1 MPPPGPGRRLRR
13 ALRWLFRRRILP
25 LLVSLTH
32 AAMTLAAAGGLVACA
47 LLWRLQAGPLP
58 VPMLATALE
67 QLISSDGVELR
78 IGAAALSWLPPA
90 ESGGSPALSLR
101 LYGLQLPD
109 ASGKARLELPEIA
122 AQLPARNL
130 LLRGAYVPETL
141 TVDGPLLVLEVGPD
155 GLPDMPR
162 ATRGGAAAGDGS
174 RGPARP
180 LPDEN
185 PLQYLLR
192 RSGAR
197 DRLAALHEVRV
208 NAARLEVRDHDG
220 ELRAVMQGGD
230 LLLRRDRQ
238 GENVG
243 FRGGG
248 SLRVGAAEGTLRF
261 LGHIGAEPATLDLH
275 ISLPAMRPAE
285 IAAELPVLAPLAGLD
300 APVALEARLR
310 YSRDGVRG
318 QLDMRAGG
326 GTLLL
331 PDGGS
336 AVIGG
341 GPDAASLSLRLD
353 GVDAERRPWGHVEI
367 GLRQGRLDVP
377 GLGKVQ
383 VGDALPV
390 AGASGGPPS
399 GPPQPGAPQ
408 PGAPQPGAPGA
419 AGTAGVVPALRL
431 SASLGAPDAQG
442 RSSGAAELTL
452 GRLAVS
458 AATGEQVSFGAA
470 APSPPSRRSGGM
482 ARPPV
487 QGEAG
492 SKAPGPDAGA
502 ARPVPPAS
510 TAPVPPPAA
519 GPAGGESR
527 IALRFSGLDLLRWN
541 VPSAG
546 LDLHLG
552 SGQVAQPDGTRI
564 GFRRV
569 EAAVEAAPD
578 RVALQRLRLVL
589 AEGAGARGNAP
600 VAQAQGEA
608 LRHAEGWRW
617 RLGLGVDRTFLP
629 DLALYWPA
637 SVAPGGRSWIVE
649 NLTAG
654 TARDGHWDFGGL
666 LPANGGT
673 PKLETMTGMLTVED
687 ATVHWLR
694 PVPPVEHVSGTIR
707 FLSPAEILVEG
718 QGGRQQGTAL
728 AAQEVRVRL
737 YDLDIGQEKTEI
749 SGRVA
754 GPLNDMLRVVDHPRL
769 HLLQTVPI
777 DLSRASGKANAT
789 LHLAFPLL
797 ADLPAER
804 IAVAVKAQVTDAA
817 LPDLL
822 LDQSLRK
829 GRASLDLTEAGM
841 RLDGTADLGPLRAA
855 RMGMQVD
862 FRDGPPGQLVVQG
875 QVEGPAELAALR
887 GTRFDILGDRIGGQA
902 AVSARF
908 EQHRGADTQV
918 EAKADLAQARLSLAP
933 LNWRKAPGPAARAEM
948 SMRLR
953 DGALRSID
961 GLRIE
966 APDMLLRGAAEFAP
980 GSRIT
985 RLTLAEGRAGASRV
999 SGQLG
1004 FPEGPDGFWRIVARG
1019 PVLDLRGAD
1028 PDFLGGPEDEKGS
1041 AERSALP
1048 GFDADIALGQ
1058 VLTSD
1063 GPYER
1068 VEALIRHDARGVLRQ
1083 MQASGRS
1090 GGQEAFAAAV
1100 TPRAGGGRDLSVRVA
1115 DLGRLLRLTG
1125 TTGDVQD
1132 GRLRV
1137 QGRWAADTPSS
1148 PLLGEAE
1155 LEDFG
1160 LRGRARLGK
1169 LLQALSLYGIPEAL
1183 TGPGLRVSSLH
1194 APFALTREALGLED
1208 VRLSSASLGATAKG
1222 RVMRRDGRLEL
1233 EGTIVPSYLLNSL
1246 PGRLPLVGRLFSAEP
1261 GGGLLA
1267 ATFTAT
1273 GTLGDPRITV
1283 NPLSMLAPGMLRN
1296 LFGSGTPPRAG
1307 ARER

>member
-1 MPPPGPGRRLRR
+1 MPAPGPGRRLRR
-13 ALRWLFRRRILP
+13 VLGRLFRRGFLP
-25 LLVSLTH
+25 ALVSLTH
-32 AAMTLAAAGGLVACA
+32 AAMTLAAAAGLVACV

-58 VPMLATALE
+58 APMLAAALE
-67 QLISSDGVELR
+67 QLASGDGVDLR
-78 IGAAALSWLPPA
+78 IGAAALSWQPPA
-90 ESGGSPALSLR
+90 DSAGSPALSLR

-155 GLPDMPR
+155 GLPDLPR
-162 ATRGGAAAGDGS
+162 AKDGRDGRGAAAGDGS

-220 ELRAVMQGGD
+220 VLRAVMQGGD
-230 LLLRRDRQ
+230 LLLRRDRPGGTE
-238 GENVG
+238 GENMG

-248 SLRVGAAEGTLRF
+248 SLRVGSAEGSLRF
-261 LGHIGAEPATLDLH
+261 SGHIGAAPAALELR

-326 GTLLL
+326 GALSL
-331 PDGGS
+331 PDGGR
-336 AVIGG
+336 AVIGR

-353 GVDAERRPWGHVEI
+353 GVDAQRRPWGHVEI
-367 GLRQGRLDVP
+367 GLRQGRLEVP
-377 GLGKVQ
+377 GLGTVQ
-383 VGDALPV
+383 VGDALPGMP
-390 AGASGGPPS
+390 AASGVPEAGGIS
-399 GPPQPGAPQ
+399 
-408 PGAPQPGAPGA
+408 A
-419 AGTAGVVPALRL
+419 AAAMPALRL
-431 SASLGAPDAQG
+431 SASLGEPDAHGQ
-442 RSSGAAELTL
+442 SSGAAEVTL
-452 GRLAVS
+452 GRVAVS
-458 AATGEQVSFGAA
+458 AVTGERVSFGT
-470 APSPPSRRSGGM
+470 APSPSSGR
-482 ARPPV
+482 A
-487 QGEAG
+487 
-492 SKAPGPDAGA
+492 APGA
-502 ARPVPPAS
+502 ARSGAAGNR
-510 TAPVPPPAA
+510 APDQGARPGDGAGSPPPAA
-519 GPAGGESR
+519 PAPAAGAESR
-527 IALRFSGLDLLRWN
+527 IALRFSGLDLLQWN
-541 VPSAG
+541 MPRAG
-546 LDLHLG
+546 LDLRLG

-564 GFRRV
+564 GFHGIEAEV
-569 EAAVEAAPD
+569 EAGPD
-578 RVALQRLRLVL
+578 RATLQRLRLAL
-589 AEGAGARGNAP
+589 AEGAGARGTAP
-600 VAQAQGEA
+600 VATAQGEA
-608 LRHAEGWRW
+608 LRRAEGWRW
-617 RLGLGVDRTFLP
+617 RLGLGVDRTFVP

-654 TARDGHWDFGGL
+654 TARDGQWEFGGL
-666 LPANGGT
+666 LPANGGM
-673 PKLETMTGMLTVED
+673 PKLETMTGLLTVED

-694 PVPPVEHVSGTIR
+694 PVPPVEHMSGTIR

-769 HLLQTVPI
+769 HLLQTVPV

-789 LHLAFPLL
+789 VHLAFPLL

-829 GRASLDLTEAGM
+829 GRATLELTEAGM

-862 FRDGPPGQLVVQG
+862 FRDGPPGQLVVKG

-887 GTRFDILGDRIGGQA
+887 GTRLDILGDRIGGQA

-908 EQHRGADTQV
+908 EQHRGAETQV

-953 DGALRSID
+953 DGALRGID

-966 APDMLLRGAAEFAP
+966 APDLLLRGGAEFAP

-999 SGQLG
+999 SGELG

-1028 PDFLGGPEDEKGS
+1028 PDFLGTPEEKGS
-1041 AERSALP
+1041 AERGALP

-1058 VLTSD
+1058 VLTTD
-1063 GPYER
+1063 GPFER
-1068 VEALIRHDARGVLRQ
+1068 VEARIRHDARGVLRQ
-1083 MQASGRS
+1083 LQASGRF
-1090 GGQEAFAAAV
+1090 GGQEAFAAAI
-1100 TPRAGGGRDLSVRVA
+1100 TPRAGGGRTLSVRVA

-1137 QGRWAADTPSS
+1137 QGHWAADTPAS

-1155 LEDFG
+1155 LENFG

-1183 TGPGLRVSSLH
+1183 AGPGLRVTRLH

-1283 NPLSMLAPGMLRN
+1283 NPLAMLAPGVLRN
-1296 LFGSGTPPRAG
+1296 LFGSDAPPRTPS
-1307 ARER
+1307 RER

>member
-1 MPPPGPGRRLRR
+1 MPGPGPGRRMRR
-13 ALRWLFRRRILP
+13 ALGRLFRRGLLP
-25 LLVSLTH
+25 ALVSLTH
-32 AAMTLAAAGGLVACA
+32 AAMTLAAAAGLVACA

-58 VPMLATALE
+58 VPMLAAALE
-67 QLISSDGVELR
+67 QLASGDGMNLR

-90 ESGGSPALSLR
+90 DSAGSPALSLR

-155 GLPDMPR
+155 GLPDLPR
-162 ATRGGAAAGDGS
+162 ANGGRDGRGSAAGDGS

-220 ELRAVMQGGD
+220 AVRAVMQGGD

-238 GENVG
+238 GENMG
-243 FRGGG
+243 FQGGG

-261 LGHIGAEPATLDLH
+261 LGHIGAEPATLNLRV
-275 ISLPAMRPAE
+275 SLPAMRPAE

-310 YSRDGVRG
+310 YSREGVQG
-318 QLDMRAGG
+318 QLDMRAGAG
-326 GTLLL
+326 VLAL
-331 PDGGS
+331 PDGGR

-353 GVDAERRPWGHVEI
+353 GVDAQRRPWGHVEI
-367 GLRQGRLDVP
+367 GLRQGELEMP
-377 GLGKVQ
+377 GLGSVR
-383 VGDALPV
+383 VG
-390 AGASGGPPS
+390 GAM
-399 GPPQPGAPQ
+399 PGT
-408 PGAPQPGAPGA
+408 
-419 AGTAGVVPALRL
+419 GTAGSAAAAPASAAPEAGGASAALPALRL
-431 SASLGAPDAQG
+431 SASLGEPDAGG
-442 RSSGAAELTL
+442 RSAGEAEVTL
-452 GRLAVS
+452 GRVAVS
-458 AATGEQVSFGAA
+458 AATGERVSFGTAT
-470 APSPPSRRSGGM
+470 SPPSGR
-482 ARPPV
+482 A
-487 QGEAG
+487 
-492 SKAPGPDAGA
+492 APGA
-502 ARPVPPAS
+502 ARSGAAGNRAPDQGARPGGGAGSPSPAPPAS
-510 TAPVPPPAA
+510 AA
-519 GPAGGESR
+519 GAESR
-527 IALRFSGLDLLRWN
+527 IALRFSGLDLLQWN
-541 VPSAG
+541 MPRAG
-546 LDLHLG
+546 LDLRLG

-564 GFRRV
+564 GFRGI
-569 EAAVEAAPD
+569 EAAVETGPD
-578 RVALQRLRLVL
+578 RATLQRLRLAL
-589 AEGAGARGNAP
+589 AEGAGARGTAP
-600 VAQAQGEA
+600 VATAQGEA
-608 LRHAEGWRW
+608 LRRAEGWRW

-654 TARDGHWDFGGL
+654 TARDGHWEFGGL

-673 PKLETMTGMLTVED
+673 PKLETMTGLLTVED

-769 HLLQTVPI
+769 HLLQTVPV

-789 LHLAFPLL
+789 VHLAFPLL

-817 LPDLL
+817 LPDLV
-822 LDQSLRK
+822 LDQSVRR

-855 RMGMQVD
+855 RVGMQVD
-862 FRDGPPGQLVVQG
+862 FRDGPPGQLVVKG

-887 GTRFDILGDRIGGQA
+887 GTRLDILGDRIGGQA

-908 EQHRGADTQV
+908 EQHRGAETRV
-918 EAKADLAQARLSLAP
+918 EAGADLAQARLSLAP

-953 DGALRSID
+953 DGALRGID

-966 APDMLLRGAAEFAP
+966 APDLLLRGAAEFAP

-999 SGQLG
+999 SGELG

-1028 PDFLGGPEDEKGS
+1028 PDFLSAPEEKGP
-1041 AERSALP
+1041 AERTALP
-1048 GFDADIALGQ
+1048 GFDVDIALGQ
-1058 VLTSD
+1058 VLTTD
-1063 GPYER
+1063 GPFER
-1068 VEALIRHDARGVLRQ
+1068 VEARIRHDAQGVLRQ
-1083 MQASGRS
+1083 LQASGRF
-1090 GGQEAFAAAV
+1090 GGQEAFAAAI

-1137 QGRWAADTPSS
+1137 QGHWAADTPAS

-1155 LEDFG
+1155 LENFG

-1273 GTLGDPRITV
+1273 GTLGDPQIAV
-1283 NPLSMLAPGMLRN
+1283 NPLAMLAPGVLRN
-1296 LFGSGTPPRAG
+1296 LFGSDAPPRTPS
-1307 ARER
+1307 RER